1 MRIIY
6 FALMILLLS
15 ACRAEEKPAPAET
28 TRQEARQAP
37 APPIV
42 EDFEGEP
49 RLSLFP
55 RVGAYRPEEDDT
67 TALAYWRTYLE
78 HLEHTAGVV
87 TLGDGGRAFGLRGVA
102 KLDAFGFFSPLA
114 VEPATRYRLRAL
126 GKHALGEG
134 ARAGIGILEFDQFLW
149 ISEQYPQ
156 SLAEKHQRGLQ
167 PGIEVT
173 GEGDWQAHEAVFV
186 TGQQTRMIHLVFYL
200 EGAENRAPV
209 LWDDIAVEQ
218 AP

>member
-1 MRIIY
+1 MRILY

-15 ACRAEEKPAPAET
+15 ACRGEENPSPT
-28 TRQEARQAP
+28 DVSRQEQHQPP
-37 APPIV
+37 APPIF
-42 EDFEGEP
+42 EDFEAEP

-55 RVGAYRPEEDDT
+55 RIGAYRPEEDDA

-87 TLGDGGRAFGLRGVA
+87 TLAEGGRAFGLRGVA

-114 VEPATRYRLRAL
+114 VEPATRYRLRAR
-126 GKHALGEG
+126 GKHTLGEG

-156 SLAEKHQRGLQ
+156 SLVEKHQRGLQ

-173 GEGDWQAHEAVFV
+173 GEGEWQEHEAVFV
-186 TGQQTRMIHLVFYL
+186 TGPQTRMIHLVFYL
-200 EGAENRAPV
+200 EGAGNRAPA

>member
-1 MRIIY
+1 MRILRLV
-6 FALMILLLS
+6 LMILLLC

-28 TRQEARQAP
+28 TRQEVRQPP
-37 APPIV
+37 APPMV

-55 RVGAYRPEEDDT
+55 RVGAYRPEEDDA

-87 TLGDGGRAFGLRGVA
+87 TLADGGRAFGLRGVA

-114 VEPATRYRLRAL
+114 VEPATRYRLRAR

-149 ISEQYPQ
+149 IAEQYPQ

-167 PGIEVT
+167 TGIEVT
-173 GEGDWQAHEAVFV
+173 GEGEWQEHETVFV
-186 TGQQTRMIHLVFYL
+186 TGPQTRMIHLVFYL
-200 EGAENRAPV
+200 EGAGNRAPA

>member
-1 MRIIY
+1 MRILY
-6 FALMILLLS
+6 FALMFLLLC

-28 TRQEARQAP
+28 TRQEVRQPP

-55 RVGAYRPEEDDT
+55 RVGAYRPEEDDA

-87 TLGDGGRAFGLRGVA
+87 ALPEGGRAFGLRGVA
-102 KLDAFGFFSPLA
+102 QLDAFGFFSPLA
-114 VEPATRYRLRAL
+114 VEPETRYRLRAR
-126 GKHALGEG
+126 GKHALGAE

-149 ISEQYPQ
+149 IAEQYPQ

-167 PGIEVT
+167 TGIEVT
-173 GEGDWQAHEAVFV
+173 GEGEWQEHETVFV
-186 TGQQTRMIHLVFYL
+186 TGPQTRMIHLVFYL
-200 EGAENRAPV
+200 EGAGNRAPV